1 MNNTRINELTSQ
13 ITAFNKEKYGKNEL
27 LQEYLNFEKQ
37 VGVLTFNEEH
47 AENAKLRISDVV
59 SYLHKKLDNQECSNE
74 VSELL
79 ERIDHNSKELANL
92 IGREKAGTTG
102 EILARRSL
110 EALTEEHIK
119 LYNIELKKEENK
131 GEIDVVVAT
140 KKAIF
145 LIEVKNS
152 SHDMIIDSRGNYYR
166 AKGYMDLDYNIGE
179 KVNNKEV
186 LLRYTL
192 EKFQTVRK
200 KGLNIVK
207 LVVFANSKINV
218 DNRYKYVE
226 KCYLSQLPHIIDD
239 YAGEDIYTLEE
250 LGYIERCIKNAET
263 KELYAPVL
271 DFDQFKLDIATA
283 LSMIEENSNTEIR
296 PKKDVT
302 IPYFLTKEWA
312 KKEKEK
318 WHRVEFAAGLA
329 GAFVAGAVTHKLCSK
344 R

>member
-13 ITAFNKEKYGKNEL
+13 ITAFNKGKYGKNEL
-27 LQEYLNFEKQ
+27 LHEYLNFEKQ
-37 VGVLTFNEEH
+37 VGVLAFNEEH
-47 AENAKLRISDVV
+47 AENAKLRMSDVV
-59 SYLHKKLDNQECSNE
+59 SYLHKKLD
-74 VSELL
+74 
-79 ERIDHNSKELANL
+79 
-92 IGREKAGTTG
+92 
-102 EILARRSL
+102 
-110 EALTEEHIK
+110 
-119 LYNIELKKEENK
+119 
-131 GEIDVVVAT
+131 
-140 KKAIF
+140 
-145 LIEVKNS
+145 
-152 SHDMIIDSRGNYYR
+152 
-166 AKGYMDLDYNIGE
+166 KGYMDLDYNIGE

-186 LLRYTL
+186 LLRYAL

-200 KGLNIVK
+200 KELNIVK

-250 LGYIERCIKNAET
+250 LSYMERCIKNAET